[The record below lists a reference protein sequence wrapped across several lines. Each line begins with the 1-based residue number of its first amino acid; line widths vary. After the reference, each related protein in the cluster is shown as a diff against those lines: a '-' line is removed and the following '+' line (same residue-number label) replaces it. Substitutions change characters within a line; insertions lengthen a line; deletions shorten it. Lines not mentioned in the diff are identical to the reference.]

1 MANNQIKRPRKGSVK
16 PGKPGQRDRSAGPRE
31 EGAMQPALDWQRRR
45 GGSSKVGLDSGKK
58 IAGKEGGTGGST
70 HNTGSDKSVAAQ
82 GSGGDI
88 PVSAGSDRLVAAE
101 GGAGGVN
108 PVTAGSDKPVAGR
121 GDPGDGD
128 TVRKPAVAAA
138 GGRAGKGVSKQDAVI
153 ARLRSPRGATVA
165 RLMEI
170 TGWQKHTMR
179 GFLSG
184 VVRGKLGLTLA
195 SETGRDGERRYRIVN
210 PGGEGDR

>member
-1 MANNQIKRPRKGSVK
+1 MANNQIKRPRKGAVK
-16 PGKPGQRDRSAGPRE
+16 AGKPGQRDRSAGSRE
-31 EGAMQPALDWQRRR
+31 EGVMQPALDRQRRR
-45 GGSSKVGLDSGKK
+45 PGGGSKIGNDSVKK
-58 IAGKEGGTGGST
+58 IVGEERGAGGG
-70 HNTGSDKSVAAQ
+70 NPVAAR
-82 GSGGDI
+82 SERSTPVMGG
-88 PVSAGSDRLVAAE
+88 AGSD
-101 GGAGGVN
+101 N
-108 PVTAGSDKPVAGR
+108 PVTAGSDRPVAAEGGTGNDGLDRSALGR
-121 GDPGDGD
+121 GEGADGD

-138 GGRAGKGVSKQDAVI
+138 VGRAGKGVSKQDAAI

-195 SETGRDGERRYRIVN
+195 SETGRDGERRYRIVK